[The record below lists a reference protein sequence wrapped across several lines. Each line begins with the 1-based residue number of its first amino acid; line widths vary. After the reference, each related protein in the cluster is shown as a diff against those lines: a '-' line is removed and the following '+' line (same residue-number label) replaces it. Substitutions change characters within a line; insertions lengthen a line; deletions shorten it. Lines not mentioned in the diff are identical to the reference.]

1 MVKINKISWIG
12 HTSLE
17 TVLQRRCG
25 HCVHLKLAIL
35 VSSRCYPYYLYC
47 RCHKHY
53 LLAKVPTSTTPTL
66 AASKKKI
73 YTLTMGLSMMYSS
86 GIKFLPFCLAETA
99 RGLSTQ
105 SWRLK
110 GDEDDENDHQ
120 QHHQPPTTPTSNHHQ
135 IEKGKK
141 KNHFSPTSP
150 TYLDSVKKSFWLN
163 FLPSTLSA
171 LRAISG
177 SKPPSWCAWWHRSFH
192 RPPWW
197 IWSSHHLWC
206 LHDEEGGWI
215 ISGFHQKERGE
226 YLSSKEKCM
235 IHIVVELF
243 WPYEFCWRVT
253 DSLGGVSCLI
263 TSYSFSYVAYV

>member
-1 MVKINKISWIG
+1 M
-12 HTSLE
+12 E

-120 QHHQPPTTPTSNHHQ
+120 QHHQPPTTPRIRGSRQNEECQANVITMAMQALVHLSANIINYALTTAINWQRNRVLHVAY
-135 IEKGKK
+135 
-141 KNHFSPTSP
+141 
-150 TYLDSVKKSFWLN
+150 TYLSREHIRW
-163 FLPSTLSA
+163 TM
-171 LRAISG
+171 
-177 SKPPSWCAWWHRSFH
+177 
-192 RPPWW
+192 
-197 IWSSHHLWC
+197 
-206 LHDEEGGWI
+206 
-215 ISGFHQKERGE
+215 GE
-226 YLSSKEKCM
+226 L
-235 IHIVVELF
+235 
-243 WPYEFCWRVT
+243 
-253 DSLGGVSCLI
+253 
-263 TSYSFSYVAYV
+263 